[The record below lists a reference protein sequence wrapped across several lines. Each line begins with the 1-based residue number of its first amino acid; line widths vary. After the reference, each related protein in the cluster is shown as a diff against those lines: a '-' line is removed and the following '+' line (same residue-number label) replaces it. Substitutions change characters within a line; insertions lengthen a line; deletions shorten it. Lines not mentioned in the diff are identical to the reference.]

1 MTSTRSAP
9 SGSVWAPIRRTAL
22 AKVVVMGVAG
32 VFGLINTRLIISH
45 FGTDAYAQY
54 GLLATFPNL
63 MPFTDLGIGAV
74 ILNAVAGSSDL
85 PHDAVVRR
93 TLTTALRV
101 LLCSAL
107 VIATTGVVLG
117 LLGLWPTLLGA
128 KLILEELELYGKDVL
143 DAWFDYFRTADPAHF
158 TRMTRALEAE

>member
-93 TLTTALRV
+93 IGAQTLPEGAERV
-101 LLCSAL
+101 EVMGRSPHQKL
-107 VIATTGVVLG
+107 VKSG
-117 LLGLWPTLLGA
+117 
-128 KLILEELELYGKDVL
+128 
-143 DAWFDYFRTADPAHF
+143 
-158 TRMTRALEAE
+158 